1 MMRLSLILTKSAI
14 EVSRNTMD
22 LITGNKYKW
31 KYEPQALVYIGIK
44 NGWYQFTLNN
54 SLWCEVLESD
64 LKLMEEVL

>member
-1 MMRLSLILTKSAI
+1 M
-14 EVSRNTMD
+14 N

-31 KYEPQALVYIGIK
+31 KYEPQVLVYIGIK

-64 LKLMEEVL
+64 LKLMEEV